1 MAQPATFMPDVAR
14 PFQILYLAHFAL
26 NLIVVANSDKRTK
39 QRRTPH
45 CRAFAGSNSLK
56 LSPQHHSSAMLRPQR
71 IDSAAVRAWSSRW
84 SLSAL
89 AREPLGLTAKR
100 SASPDFMY
108 VAAARRDSLLPD
120 TSAAHEEEVNLTAAE
135 LVAAVQS
142 AGPPHHYFT
151 SPLDSLGRL
160 ESLGP
165 VDGWEELLPQAPS
178 GRRPW
183 LQLWA
188 SSAGS
193 FTQAHY
199 DVADNCFVQCDG
211 RKHFLVWPP
220 SSAEALR
227 VFPDAHPRARKAQI
241 EVEAALAAAAAQS
254 DDEV

>member
-1 MAQPATFMPDVAR
+1 
-14 PFQILYLAHFAL
+14 
-26 NLIVVANSDKRTK
+26 
-39 QRRTPH
+39 
-45 CRAFAGSNSLK
+45 
-56 LSPQHHSSAMLRPQR
+56 MLRPQR
-71 IDSAAVRAWSSRW
+71 IDSAAVPAWSSRW

-89 AREPLGLTAKR
+89 ARQPLGLTAKR

-142 AGPPHHYFT
+142 SGPPHHYFT

-199 DVADNCFVQCDG
+199 DVADNFFVQCDG

-227 VFPDAHPRARKAQI
+227 VFPDAHPRARKAQL
-241 EVEAALAAAAAQS
+241 VLPGPRAATAVALTDTHLLFIDHSDLLEGQTDAAASRDGNSGSPPPVAAPAKRPIR
-254 DDEV
+254 